1 LNQDEFKLRY
11 PLDSRPPLAETAA
24 AGLQH
29 VMAMFVGIITPPL
42 IVAPA
47 LGFDTLEL
55 SFFLSMAFIASGITT
70 FIQVR
75 RFGPVGSGLL
85 SVQGTSF
92 TFVSP
97 VLLAARMGGPALVLG
112 MCMSTAVVETA
123 MSFSLRFARK
133 ILPPIVSG
141 TVVMLIG
148 LSLIRVGITDLA
160 GGYGT
165 ADFGSPRNLAIGL
178 FVLSAI
184 ILFNRSRSPLLS
196 SCCVVLGMAA
206 GYLLC
211 VALGLV
217 NFEPV
222 LKAGWITVPRP
233 LKYGLAFDWRLV
245 LPFAVAYLVTTVESM
260 GDLTATS
267 IVSNQPVEGPVY
279 FRRIS
284 GGVLS
289 DSIGSVLAGFLNS
302 LPNTT
307 FSQNNGLIQLTGVAS
322 RKVGF
327 AVSAILVILGML
339 PKLAGV
345 ISAMP
350 RSVLG
355 GATVTMFGMIVIGGM
370 RIVESAGLR
379 GRNVLILAVSLGLGL
394 GVEFVPD
401 AVNSLPDLL
410 KNLLSS
416 GLATGALTGILL
428 NLLLPG
434 EDREVDRE
442 NR

>member
-1 LNQDEFKLRY
+1 
-11 PLDSRPPLAETAA
+11 
-24 AGLQH
+24 
-29 VMAMFVGIITPPL
+29 
-42 IVAPA
+42 
-47 LGFDTLEL
+47 
-55 SFFLSMAFIASGITT
+55 
-70 FIQVR
+70 
-75 RFGPVGSGLL
+75 
-85 SVQGTSF
+85 
-92 TFVSP
+92 
-97 VLLAARMGGPALVLG
+97 
-112 MCMSTAVVETA
+112 
-123 MSFSLRFARK
+123 
-133 ILPPIVSG
+133 
-141 TVVMLIG
+141 MLIG